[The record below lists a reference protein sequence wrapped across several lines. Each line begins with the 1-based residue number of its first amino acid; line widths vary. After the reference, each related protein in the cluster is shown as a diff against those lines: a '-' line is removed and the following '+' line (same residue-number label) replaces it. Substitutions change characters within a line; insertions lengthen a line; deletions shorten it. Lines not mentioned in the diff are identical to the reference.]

1 MLAAPVS
8 RIRVCDA
15 CRLAA
20 EQLRSRSRP
29 CLTTGPSVSG
39 APHVSF
45 FEVGWKTTANPPTC
59 SFRGYFTSHTD
70 LKAQLIFLLFRRISG
85 PTGRIPDGT
94 PFGEACP
101 TRPGYRA
108 GPAQRDGNPPDPP
121 SPPPGDPRPTRGAG
135 EGGSGGGGR
144 GGNTYSPNPAGGG
157 G

>member
-20 EQLRSRSRP
+20 EQLRSGSRP
-29 CLTTGPSVSG
+29 CLTAGPSVSG

-101 TRPGYRA
+101 TRPGTGRSRA
-108 GPAQRDGNPPDPP
+108 AGRQPPGPPEPP
-121 SPPPGDPRPTRGAG
+121 SRRPPANPGGRG
-135 EGGSGGGGR
+135 GGVRWGGR